1 MYVAFQSFIEH
12 KKIHLLHETG
22 FGIIIGFLLGFIM
35 YEFDEDVSFSGE
47 EFFQII
53 LPPIIFAAGYNM
65 KKKKFFSNIF
75 YISLYAVVGTLVNF
89 FITLFITEGA

>member
-1 MYVAFQSFIEH
+1 MN
-12 KKIHLLHETG
+12 
-22 FGIIIGFLLGFIM
+22 
-35 YEFDEDVSFSGE
+35 EFNKDVSFSGE

-75 YISLYAVVGTLVNF
+75 YIALYAVVGTLVNF
-89 FITLFITEGA
+89 FITLFITEGAKNAGWIVDMNGS